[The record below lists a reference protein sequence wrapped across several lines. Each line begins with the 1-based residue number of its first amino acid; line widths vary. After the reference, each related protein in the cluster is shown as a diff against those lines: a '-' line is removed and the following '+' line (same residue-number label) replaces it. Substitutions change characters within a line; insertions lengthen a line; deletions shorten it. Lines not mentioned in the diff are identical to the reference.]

1 VLQGLVG
8 ATGAPEAANVEITK
22 GERLPDEVLA
32 GAQAALPGHLCTPQ
46 DVAEAV
52 LWAVT
57 RPASVHLSE
66 LVVRPKPDL
75 NL

>member
-1 VLQGLVG
+1 M
-8 ATGAPEAANVEITK
+8 TGDDVPAVEITK
-22 GERLPDEVLA
+22 GERLPDEVLE
-32 GAQAALPGHLCTPQ
+32 GAQAALPGHLLTPE

-66 LVVRPKPDL
+66 IVVRPKRDL
-75 NL
+75 NR

>member
-1 VLQGLVG
+1 VNPCTRLPIDER
-8 ATGAPEAANVEITK
+8 TVEITK
-22 GERLPDEVLA
+22 GERLPDEVLE
-32 GAQAALPGHLCTPQ
+32 GAQSALPGHLCTPE

-57 RPASVHLSE
+57 RPANVHLSE
-66 LVVRPKPDL
+66 LVVRPKQDL